1 MKSKEVI
8 KYFSEKQDNLY
19 MIEFVCSSFSSK
31 EQAIDDFEHLN
42 MSCIDSAKL
51 YKIEKGEVYQMNK
64 IHTQFD
70 EMWQLDLYSIVRTI
84 LLSDIFRYFQIQL
97 LKNSDI
103 KLSTLYE
110 FESIKQSKIAMVVNH
125 LQTQGFEIVN
135 DITYEDQVSD
145 LESRIKARDEQ
156 IEKLRHNVSQL
167 QKKLNSECI
176 KK

>member
-1 MKSKEVI
+1 
-8 KYFSEKQDNLY
+8 
-19 MIEFVCSSFSSK
+19 
-31 EQAIDDFEHLN
+31 
-42 MSCIDSAKL
+42 
-51 YKIEKGEVYQMNK
+51 MNK
-64 IHTQFD
+64 IHTHFD

-84 LLSDIFRYFQIQL
+84 LLSDIFRYVQIQL
-97 LKNSDI
+97 LENSDI
-103 KLSTLYE
+103 KSFTLYE

-125 LQTQGFEIVN
+125 LRTQGFEIVN

-176 KK
+176 KNNKKEKRK